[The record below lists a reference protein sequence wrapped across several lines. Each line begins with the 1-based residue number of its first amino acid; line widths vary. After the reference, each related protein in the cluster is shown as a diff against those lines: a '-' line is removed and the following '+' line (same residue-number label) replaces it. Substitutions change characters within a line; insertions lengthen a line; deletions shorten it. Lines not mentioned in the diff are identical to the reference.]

1 MLKNLTC
8 IALVFISLTA
18 SAQTRKFPYQAQ
30 ITVDEAYVRSGGGDQ
45 FYPTTS
51 LERGSIVKVL
61 RHDPGGWCM
70 IEPPKGS
77 FSWVP
82 TRYVRSTSG
91 ASGEIIDGN
100 VVVFVGSGFG
110 DETNVWQRRM
120 QAGEKVTILGVQQV
134 DTLSG
139 PREMYK
145 IVPPAREFRW
155 VPGSAIVP
163 TDKAARERRDRNPYQ
178 VPSEIAEQQNLS
190 PKPSLTQSSPTARAA
205 TPRYSPGQGL
215 VKLKQIREEQR
226 ALQELDQRFR
236 YMILSDPSQWDL
248 DKLERDYLELQNKST
263 YKPIA
268 GQIDLR
274 YPAIYRYRQRKAQLE
289 DFNRMTS
296 ETEKRDAQLM
306 ASQFGLPAPA
316 VASTP
321 PLSSNVPAVA
331 ATSFGPTVE
340 FNSELASPPVL
351 SVPSAGFEG
360 APVANSVSGNSKY
373 IGAGFLQK
381 RGTDSSQQYLLTSPT
396 GDVLAQLTPD
406 GTIDLDKFIGQSVG
420 LQGKRWFDPDLKTD
434 RIEVSNLEPVNIR
447 K

>member
-1 MLKNLTC
+1 MLKNLVC
-8 IALVFISLTA
+8 IALAFISVTA

-30 ITVDEAYVRSGGGDQ
+30 ITVDEVYVRSGGGEQ

-51 LERGSIVKVL
+51 LKRGSKVKVL

-134 DTLSG
+134 DTMSG
-139 PREMYK
+139 PKEMYK

-155 VPGSAIVP
+155 IPGSAIVP
-163 TDKAARERRDRNPYQ
+163 TDQAARERRDRNPYQ
-178 VPSEIAEQQNLS
+178 VPSEIAERQNVAPVPSSVTAS
-190 PKPSLTQSSPTARAA
+190 PSVTAR
-205 TPRYSPGQGL
+205 PSRFSPSQRL

-236 YMILSDPSQWDL
+236 YMIMSAPAEWDL
-248 DKLERDYLELQNKST
+248 DKLEQDYLQLQSKST

-274 YPAIYRYRQRKAQLE
+274 YPAIYRYRQRKAKLE

-306 ASQFGLPAPA
+306 ASQFGLPAPT
-316 VASTP
+316 VQSTP
-321 PLSSNVPAVA
+321 PLTSSVPSVA
-331 ATSFGPTVE
+331 ATNFGPTVQ
-340 FNSELASPPVL
+340 FNPQGTTPSSL
-351 SVPSAGFEG
+351 SIPGT
-360 APVANSVSGNSKY
+360 VANSGTVSSGSAGNSKY
-373 IGAGFLQK
+373 IGAGYLQK
-381 RGTDSSQQYLLTSPT
+381 RGTDSAQQYLLTSPT
-396 GDVLAQLTPD
+396 GDVLARLTPD
-406 GTIDLDKFIGQSVG
+406 GTIDLDKFVGQSVG
-420 LQGKRWFDPDLKTD
+420 LQGKRWFDPELKTD

-447 K
+447 N